1 MTLFFVAVDR
11 IVLLLL
17 FVKPE
22 SLCVSD
28 YHTFELD
35 DQCNVAL
42 IVIVLQRPLKFETSS
57 RCSPRVRKI
66 CPGFFYPLISES
78 WCNHAIASLALDEG
92 CNVATFV

>member
-22 SLCVSD
+22 SLGVSE

-35 DQCNVAL
+35 DQYNVAL
-42 IVIVLQRPLKFETSS
+42 IVIVVQRPLRFDTSLDLS
-57 RCSPRVRKI
+57 D
-66 CPGFFYPLISES
+66 LI
-78 WCNHAIASLALDEG
+78 HL
-92 CNVATFV
+92 